1 MEVQAA
7 IWVGVQGMGLLGLV
21 SVGILARVIILLM
34 KMRIRSGR
42 IPGIISLNSRNR
54 RLISSKE
61 AISVGL
67 KSTKILL
74 TIFRVLA

>member
-1 MEVQAA
+1 
-7 IWVGVQGMGLLGLV
+7 MGLSGLV
-21 SVGILARVIILLM
+21 SVGILGRVTILLI
-34 KMRIRSGR
+34 KMHTRLGR

-54 RLISSKE
+54 RLMSSKE

-67 KSTKILL
+67 KFTKILL

>member
-1 MEVQAA
+1 VVEG
-7 IWVGVQGMGLLGLV
+7 IWGVRGMGLSGLV
-21 SVGILARVIILLM
+21 SVGILGRVTILLI
-34 KMRIRSGR
+34 KMHTRLGR

-54 RLISSKE
+54 RLMSSKE

-67 KSTKILL
+67 KFTKILL